1 MRTLITIGAVVAS
14 LAFAGTSAMAATS
27 NVHKTT
33 RAHVVHA
40 RPAVHRGVH
49 APAAVHHTLHARAA
63 IHVAARRQYA
73 RGPYGFDVGQFIQ
86 SMLGGAWP
94 PVNVRLA
101 HSVGRTHGYSS
112 GSSNYSPSYESPPIS
127 TSSPADDAA
136 AQAQQMNDTNAMLQ
150 SMQAAQQQNDEANAE
165 VNAGLAA
172 ALQTE
177 INANN

>member
-1 MRTLITIGAVVAS
+1 MRTLITIGAVVGS
-14 LAFAGTSAMAATS
+14 LAFAGTSAMAATT
-27 NVHKTT
+27 NVHKNTST
-33 RAHVVHA
+33 HAVHA
-40 RPAVHRGVH
+40 RPAVHRVVH
-49 APAAVHHTLHARAA
+49 APAVHHTVHARAA
-63 IHVAARRQYA
+63 VRVATPRRYA
-73 RGPYGFDVGQFIQ
+73 RSPYGFDVGQFIQ

-101 HSVGRTHGYSS
+101 HSAGRTHGYSS